1 MSADLLREAGEALY
15 GPLWQSEL
23 ARALE
28 VSDRTVRRWAAGDTG
43 IPAGVWPEIRDLAQ
57 SRRVLLANISRRLKG
72 NP

>member
-1 MSADLLREAGEALY
+1 MTIDLLREAGEALY

-28 VSDRTVRRWAAGDTG
+28 VSDRTVRRWAAGDAS

-57 SRRVLLANISRRLKG
+57 SRSLLLADIRRRLK
-72 NP
+72 